1 MRDGIL
7 VRNMA
12 LRLVGMPAQQ
22 DPASAVDPLAAIS
35 KAAAQGDPQAIDT
48 LLLSVTPAMLR
59 AVRGVLGGGHREI
72 EDVLQESAIGL
83 VTALKTFRG
92 ESTVLHFGCRIA
104 VLSALAARRRL
115 RESGKESLDARE
127 ELPLISSE
135 GSPVELVLAARR
147 RALLRELCDSLPIAQ
162 SEALVLHC
170 MLGFTVEEI
179 ADAGQIPPNTVRS
192 RLRVAKETLRAR
204 IDAEPTLRE
213 ALESQP

>member
-1 MRDGIL
+1 
-7 VRNMA
+7 MA
-12 LRLVGMPAQQ
+12 LRLVGMPVQH

-35 KAAAQGDPQAIDT
+35 KAAAQGDAQAIDT

-83 VTALKTFRG
+83 VAALKTFRG

-115 RESGKESLDARE
+115 RESCKESLDASE
-127 ELPLISSE
+127 EPLWASSE
-135 GSPVELVLAARR
+135 SSPVELVLAARR
-147 RALLRELCDSLPIAQ
+147 RALLRELCDALPIAQ

-170 MLGFTVEEI
+170 VLGFTVEEI
-179 ADAGQIPPNTVRS
+179 ADAGQVPPNTVRS

-204 IDAEPTLRE
+204 ISAVPTLRE
-213 ALESQP
+213 ALERKS

>member
-1 MRDGIL
+1 
-7 VRNMA
+7 MA
-12 LRLVGMPAQQ
+12 LRLVGMPTHQ

-35 KAAAQGDPQAIDT
+35 RAAARGDPQAIDT

-83 VTALKTFRG
+83 VNALKTFRG

-115 RESGKESLDARE
+115 RESGKESVDARE
-127 ELPLISSE
+127 DLPLTSHE
-135 GSPVELVLAARR
+135 CSPVELVLAARR
-147 RALLRELCDSLPIAQ
+147 RALLRELCDALPIAQ

-170 MLGFTVEEI
+170 VLGFTVEEI

-204 IDAEPTLRE
+204 IHADPTLRE
-213 ALESQP
+213 ALEPKP